1 LVFPFGTTVTLLY
14 PSFSVGTLIYHLSAV
29 NISRERYHLRMERQN
44 LLTLEQ
50 AAERLGMKPV
60 TLRMWAS
67 ARKIARV
74 KIGRAVRIPEG
85 EIARII
91 ERGLIPALP
100 DRLR

>member
-1 LVFPFGTTVTLLY
+1 MTDTK
-14 PSFSVGTLIYHLSAV
+14 
-29 NISRERYHLRMERQN
+29 

-74 KIGRAVRIPEG
+74 KLGRAVRIPES
-85 EIARII
+85 ESAKII

-100 DRLR
+100 ERGR

>member
-1 LVFPFGTTVTLLY
+1 MSETK
-14 PSFSVGTLIYHLSAV
+14 
-29 NISRERYHLRMERQN
+29 

-50 AAERLGMKPV
+50 AAERLGLKPV

-74 KIGRAVRIPEG
+74 KIGRAVRVPES

-100 DRLR
+100 ERS

>member
-1 LVFPFGTTVTLLY
+1 MNIVNSATYRY
-14 PSFSVGTLIYHLSAV
+14 PEIMTDTK
-29 NISRERYHLRMERQN
+29 
-44 LLTLEQ
+44 LLTFEQ

-100 DRLR
+100 ER

>member
-1 LVFPFGTTVTLLY
+1 MGNYNLVWSHFQERDSALPFDVM
-14 PSFSVGTLIYHLSAV
+14 
-29 NISRERYHLRMERQN
+29 NDER

-74 KIGRAVRIPEG
+74 KINRAVRIPES
-85 EIARII
+85 EITKII
-91 ERGLIPALP
+91 ERGLIPARP
-100 DRLR
+100 ERSR

>member
-1 LVFPFGTTVTLLY
+1 MNDTK
-14 PSFSVGTLIYHLSAV
+14 
-29 NISRERYHLRMERQN
+29 

-67 ARKIARV
+67 TRRIGRV
-74 KIGRAVRIPEG
+74 KLGRAVRIPEG
-85 EIARII
+85 EITKLI

-100 DRLR
+100 ERQR

>member
-1 LVFPFGTTVTLLY
+1 MNDTK
-14 PSFSVGTLIYHLSAV
+14 
-29 NISRERYHLRMERQN
+29 

-50 AAERLGMKPV
+50 AAERLGLKPV

-74 KIGRAVRIPEG
+74 KIGRAVRVPES

-100 DRLR
+100 ERS

>member
-1 LVFPFGTTVTLLY
+1 
-14 PSFSVGTLIYHLSAV
+14 
-29 NISRERYHLRMERQN
+29 MEQSK

-50 AAERLGMKPV
+50 AAERLGLKPV

-74 KIGRAVRIPEG
+74 KIGRAVRIPES
-85 EIARII
+85 EIVKII

-100 DRLR
+100 DRTR

>member
-1 LVFPFGTTVTLLY
+1 MADTK
-14 PSFSVGTLIYHLSAV
+14 
-29 NISRERYHLRMERQN
+29 

-50 AAERLGMKPV
+50 AAERLGLKPV

-74 KIGRAVRIPEG
+74 KLGRAVRIPES
-85 EIARII
+85 EIAKIV

-100 DRLR
+100 ERSR